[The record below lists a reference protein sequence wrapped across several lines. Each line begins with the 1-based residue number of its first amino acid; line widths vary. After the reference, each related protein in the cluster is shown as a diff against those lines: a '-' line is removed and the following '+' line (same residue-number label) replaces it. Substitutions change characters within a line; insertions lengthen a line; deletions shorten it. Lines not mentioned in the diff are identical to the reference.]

1 MFTGTRA
8 RTDRRRNFWSS
19 FCRKIQDGWT
29 RILPVLSVIKQTE
42 HSRLRLG
49 RKTVL
54 KELEDRGLF
63 FSEQE
68 IRTLFQTLAFY
79 RLIRITRGRGGTCIT
94 GLGIKA
100 YNLMMEKGAAQ
111 TESPQ

>member
-1 MFTGTRA
+1 M
-8 RTDRRRNFWSS
+8 
-19 FCRKIQDGWT
+19 
-29 RILPVLSVIKQTE
+29 
-42 HSRLRLG
+42 
-49 RKTVL
+49 

-79 RLIRITRGRGGTCIT
+79 RLIRITRGQRRNLYH

>member
-1 MFTGTRA
+1 MSENSGRL
-8 RTDRRRNFWSS
+8 D
-19 FCRKIQDGWT
+19 

-100 YNLMMEKGAAQ
+100 YNLMMEKMERLRQSRPNNGRK
-111 TESPQ
+111 SFLHSGSR

>member
-1 MFTGTRA
+1 MSENSGRL
-8 RTDRRRNFWSS
+8 D
-19 FCRKIQDGWT
+19 

-79 RLIRITRGRGGTCIT
+79 RLIRITRGRGAVSYTHLPDSRIRLSSSSLSAVRNSLPT
-94 GLGIKA
+94 
-100 YNLMMEKGAAQ
+100 
-111 TESPQ
+111 